1 MATIIGFIG
10 KSGSPCI
17 KLTIEGTFPDSGQEF
32 EVTVDTGFTGFISMP
47 IMMALP
53 LGLALYGTTS
63 VQFGDGK
70 TSTRFTALGMARLEE
85 ETQAGVVILEPSTD
99 TILVGMEFLKAF
111 EKTVFM
117 HRGVLIMMAQSE
129 VDKTIFLEQIET
141 LKASNAQLEELK
153 KQAEEAKSAAQDPA
167 TQI

>member
-70 TSTRFTALGMARLEE
+70 TSTRFTALAVARLGVDSE
-85 ETQAGVVILEPSTD
+85 AGVVILEPSHD
-99 TILVGMEFLKAF
+99 TILVGMEFLNAF
-111 EKTVFM
+111 KKTVFM
-117 HRGVLIMMAQSE
+117 HRGMLMMMDQTE
-129 VDKTIFLEQIET
+129 VDKTISEETIQQI
-141 LKASNAQLEELK
+141 K
-153 KQAEEAKSAAQDPA
+153 AAQDALNNPA
-167 TQI
+167 PPPDTQI